1 MPNEGDTFIARGFE
15 KWNTITQKAEKI
27 GFGLGAGGVIA
38 GAALSPLVF
47 IIPFSVILAAGAG
60 GLYVA
65 DKATEG
71 MGNKVLEGF
80 RLRQPRK

>member
-1 MPNEGDTFIARGFE
+1 MPKEGDSAISRGFE
-15 KWNTITQKAEKI
+15 KWNNFTQKWEKR
-27 GFGLGAGGVIA
+27 GFFAGAGGVIA